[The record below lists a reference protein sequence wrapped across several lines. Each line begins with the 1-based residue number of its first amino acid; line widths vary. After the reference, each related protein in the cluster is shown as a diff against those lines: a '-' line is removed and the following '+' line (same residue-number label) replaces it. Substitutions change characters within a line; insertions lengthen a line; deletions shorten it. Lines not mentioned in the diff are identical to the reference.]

1 MSSTPI
7 NKPSALQADKTAA
20 TMSSNLPEDISLSKW
35 EDSGFEWSGQVA
47 PRSFE
52 RLNAILSTEHEQ
64 SNLELKANLYRH
76 NNVLHLSF
84 TLTGEIWLTCQRC
97 ASAGR
102 LLRGNSR
109 LALPTISVGR
119 FRHEQLSFCP
129 QKVAT
134 KSSKRRIRQAPCT
147 CSLASGGRRFCRR
160 PIA

>member
-64 SNLELKANLYRH
+64 SNLELKANL
-76 NNVLHLSF
+76 
-84 TLTGEIWLTCQRC
+84 
-97 ASAGR
+97 
-102 LLRGNSR
+102 
-109 LALPTISVGR
+109 
-119 FRHEQLSFCP
+119 
-129 QKVAT
+129 
-134 KSSKRRIRQAPCT
+134 
-147 CSLASGGRRFCRR
+147 
-160 PIA
+160 